1 MNASLGGDL
10 TMGNLRRSNLSGV
23 VTVLN
28 TPFALDGTL
37 DLAGLTRHV
46 QYAIAAGVNG
56 FLVPAMASEVGY
68 LTRNERRAMVSTV
81 IESCA
86 GRVPVIGGA
95 TAPRQERLGI
105 IDELLSL
112 GCDGILSAIP
122 FTNEPTYR
130 DEVEELAQSG
140 ADYLMVQDWDASGY
154 GVPVDLIARLSR
166 DIPSFRCL
174 KVEVV
179 PAGVKYTQ
187 VKQATAGQL
196 QVAGGWAVMHL
207 IDGLDRGV
215 DVFMPT
221 GLHELYVGM
230 VKLYREGQR
239 EESVRWFRRLLPILT
254 FSNQH
259 LDVSICFFK
268 RLLFRQGIYQTDSV
282 RVSQRFWDETN
293 QRQAEDLIDEALV
306 LIDEMRAMGYCTKNG
321 K

>member
-1 MNASLGGDL
+1 
-10 TMGNLRRSNLSGV
+10 MGNLRKSDLSGI

-28 TPFALDGTL
+28 TPFALDGTP
-37 DLAGLTRHV
+37 DLQGLARHV
-46 QYAIAAGVNG
+46 QYAVYAGVNG

-68 LTRNERRAMVSTV
+68 LNRDERRAIVATV
-81 IESCA
+81 LESCA

-105 IDELLSL
+105 VEELLSQ

-122 FTNEPTYR
+122 YTNEATYR
-130 DEVEELAQSG
+130 DEVEELARSG
-140 ADYLMVQDWDASGY
+140 TDYLMIQDWDASGY
-154 GVPVDLIARLSR
+154 GVPVELIARLSR
-166 DIPSFRCL
+166 DIPAFRCL

-179 PAGVKYTQ
+179 PAGAKYTQ
-187 VKQATAGQL
+187 VKQATGGKL

-239 EESVRWFRRLLPILT
+239 EEAVRWFRKLLPILT

-268 RLLFRQGIYQTDSV
+268 RLLFRQGIYETDSV
-282 RVSQRFWDETN
+282 RVPLRFWDEAN
-293 QRQAEDLIDEALV
+293 RRQAEVLIDEALV
-306 LIDEMRAMGYCTKNG
+306 LIDEMCSLGHCTKNV

>member
-1 MNASLGGDL
+1 MGILGK
-10 TMGNLRRSNLSGV
+10 SNLSGI
-23 VTVLN
+23 VTVLS
-28 TPFALDGTL
+28 TPFAEDGKP
-37 DLAGLTRHV
+37 DLEGLERHV
-46 QYAIAAGVNG
+46 QYAVCAGVNG

-68 LTRNERRAMVSTV
+68 LTRDERKAVVAAV
-81 IESCA
+81 IGSCA

-95 TAPRQERLGI
+95 TAPRQERREI
-105 IDELLSL
+105 VDELLTQ

-122 FTNEPTYR
+122 YTNEDTYR
-130 DEVEELAQSG
+130 DEVEELARSG
-140 ADYLMVQDWDASGY
+140 TDYLMIQDWDASGY
-154 GVPVDLIARLSR
+154 GVPVDLITRLSR

-187 VKQATAGQL
+187 VKEATAGRL

-215 DVFMPT
+215 DMFMPT
-221 GLHELYVGM
+221 GLHELYVGI
-230 VKLYREGQR
+230 VKLYRGGQR
-239 EESVRWFRRLLPILT
+239 DEAIRWFRRLLPILT

-268 RLLFRQGIYQTDSV
+268 RLLFRQGIFKTDSV
-282 RVSQRFWDETN
+282 RVSVRFWDEAN
-293 QRQAEDLIDEALV
+293 RRQADVLIEEALA
-306 LIDEMRAMGYCTKNG
+306 LTAEMNFLGHCTKIE